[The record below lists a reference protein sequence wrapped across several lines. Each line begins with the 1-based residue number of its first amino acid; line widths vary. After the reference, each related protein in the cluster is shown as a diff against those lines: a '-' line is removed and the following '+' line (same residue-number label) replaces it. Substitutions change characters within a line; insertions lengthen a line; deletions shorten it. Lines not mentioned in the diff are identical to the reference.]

1 MTTAEIKEKRI
12 AEDKRLA
19 DMTVGEFKV
28 LWREMMQE
36 TLKEIQGMIWE
47 LEQQLPDPD
56 EGLELKPEVAK
67 RIEEALADKNLKG
80 TPLEDV
86 AREMGL
92 DV

>member
-56 EGLELKPEVAK
+56 EGLELKPEVIE
-67 RIEEALADKNLKG
+67 RIRAFEEDKNPRLISMDD
-80 TPLEDV
+80 L
-86 AREMGL
+86 ARELGL
-92 DV
+92 DE